1 MAYEISEKYKLNDGG
16 SIVMNLDTKKIFKKV
31 IKIFIALWIIFIVL
45 GTIYMIINKN
55 NSTEINK
62 INETYISQQKD
73 SFNIK
78 VGATSLEVDGD
89 NNITANI
96 YEIPNDVEILNSFG
110 SKIAYST
117 IVKVDGD
124 YVGNYDL
131 NIYDAETGEIIK
143 IKDMDSETNVYSC
156 MLNEKYIIWE
166 ENSSLVVKDIKSNE
180 MVITI
185 ESFEQAHLNNNY
197 LYYYLNG
204 ELIEV
209 NLQNNEIKSLV
220 QSEELVDLSP
230 RKIVANDKYIVMY
243 FEGYIFNYDKEKNN
257 FNIKKLDY
265 DERSV
270 EISIEENKVYII
282 EATLMNSKIF
292 DLNTKDLKDFN
303 ITDDIDI
310 LDVYSYEM
318 IVPNYLA
325 IKANSDN
332 MLKVLKLSTSEII
345 NLYIPMIQGDAYSV
359 SVQGNNLIV
368 KESTDAYED
377 KFRFLI
383 NINY

>member
-1 MAYEISEKYKLNDGG
+1 
-16 SIVMNLDTKKIFKKV
+16 MNLDTKKIFKKV

-180 MVITI
+180 MIITI

>member
-1 MAYEISEKYKLNDGG
+1 
-16 SIVMNLDTKKIFKKV
+16 MNLDTKKIFKKV

-185 ESFEQAHLNNNY
+185 ESFEQAHSNNNY